1 MIDYSLLTKLY
12 PGLAE
17 ELEKEDDPPSVEIS
31 VEKTASGV
39 PSLVVNGLHIHSPRD
54 PVREARRLA
63 ESLSADHKAPTGR
76 SGSAGEGPAGQT
88 GPIVIL
94 GFGLGYAAEAA
105 ANAGAE
111 AFGTEAAAAKAPAG
125 KAPQRPLII
134 VEKRRQVLKK
144 ALETRDLSKFLAENR
159 IVFVVGG
166 SGDAISG
173 ALSLFE
179 DPIRGKAAPPLIR
192 NRALMQLD
200 EAWYANVEQRIKAW
214 TRADDV
220 NTATLRR
227 FGKRWVRNLA
237 RNMEAIRDLPGIS
250 RLTGVLSEGRAA
262 VSVTTETASH
272 TAGMAGM
279 AGIPVF
285 LAAAGPSLDR
295 IGPLLKEISRR
306 SVIVA
311 VDTSLRF
318 ILKWGVD
325 PDFAVVVDPQYWNA
339 RHLDRSA
346 APRTHLIAESAVYPP
361 VLRHSFR
368 GSFLCGSL
376 FPLGRFIEDRL
387 DPKGDLGA
395 GGSVA
400 TTAWDFARVL
410 GAPSI
415 WIAGLDLSFPELK
428 THFRGALF
436 EDRSHAESGRRL
448 PAETWSVR
456 ALRDGRPFL
465 APAAGGGQVLTDRRL
480 SLYAAWFESR
490 FREYPLVHNYSLSPG
505 GLAIAGLE
513 TASAE
518 QLLALPDRREEI
530 NQRLETL
537 FEAISRDFKGDE
549 ALRQRAEQYEKARKS
564 LLDGLEQIKTG
575 AERAASLAK
584 NALRKPAGPF
594 QDKKEQE
601 KLLKTLD
608 KTLEEI
614 KTSEVK
620 DVAGFLFPPADELGP
635 LNTGEA
641 GTTGGAAAKGKAG
654 EPDPFR
660 HYLEFSAKTYR
671 AIAEAAEYQLSALK
685 RYSL

>member
-1 MIDYSLLTKLY
+1 MIDYSLLTRLY

-31 VEKTASGV
+31 VEKTATGA

-63 ESLSADHKAPTGR
+63 ESLSADHRPLDG
-76 SGSAGEGPAGQT
+76 AGEGTADQR
-88 GPIVIL
+88 GPVVIL
-94 GFGLGYAAEAA
+94 GFGLGYAAEAV
-105 ANAGAE
+105 ANAG
-111 AFGTEAAAAKAPAG
+111 TEAVAAKAPAG

-200 EAWYANVEQRIKAW
+200 EAWYTNVEQRIRAW

-250 RLTGVLSEGRAA
+250 RLAGVLNGD
-262 VSVTTETASH
+262 V
-272 TAGMAGM
+272 
-279 AGIPVF
+279 PVF

-295 IGPLLKEISRR
+295 IGPLLKEISHRA
-306 SVIVA
+306 VIVA

-318 ILKWGVD
+318 LLKWGVD

-428 THFRGALF
+428 THFREALF

-480 SLYAAWFESR
+480 SLYAAWFENR

-518 QLLALPDRREEI
+518 QLLALPNRREEI

-537 FEAISRDFKGDE
+537 FKAISRDFNGDE
-549 ALRQRAEQYEKARKS
+549 AVRQRAEQYEKARKS

-584 NALRKPAGPF
+584 NALRKPTGPF

-641 GTTGGAAAKGKAG
+641 GTTGGTAANGKAG
-654 EPDPFR
+654 EADPFR